1 MATTAK
7 TTKPIQLA
15 RSISTIEPTCSS
27 GKDFSNEETLSTTTS
42 APLVKFGIITDI
54 QYADLPDRPAWYD
67 ATKTRYYRSSLDHV
81 KQAFDYWTSS
91 DSCLFA
97 LQLG

>member
-1 MATTAK
+1 MATAK
-7 TTKPIQLA
+7 TSKSLQLA
-15 RSISTIEPTCSS
+15 RSISTIECSS
-27 GKDFSNEETLSTTTS
+27 SDDFYTNSTMENDSGK
-42 APLVKFGIITDI
+42 PLVKFGIITDI

-67 ATKTRYYRSSLDHV
+67 PSKTRYYRSSLDHV